1 MFSSTQLH
9 CMQGIK
15 MGCSSDCIPWC
26 HSQQI
31 STLLFFHQHHPIFF
45 KLKDTEVFFIGI
57 ALNVGHKMAVKV
69 LTDDIHKVIC
79 HSSVRHADDPK
90 WSKLPNRVV
99 RWGATIQN
107 ACQI

>member
-1 MFSSTQLH
+1 
-9 CMQGIK
+9 

-31 STLLFFHQHHPIFF
+31 PTLLFFHQHQPIFF

-57 ALNVGHKMAVKV
+57 AFNVGHQMAVKV

-79 HSSVRHADDPK
+79 HSAVRHADDPK

-99 RWGATIQN
+99 RWVATIQN